1 MTITGS
7 GSENEILFVHSRL
20 RLGGAEQLRVTVLQE
35 LRRQE
40 IPCRV
45 CVFRDSGELVGAVR
59 RLGIPTDVLDVSGKI
74 YSLRTTLK
82 LASYIS
88 RIRPRIIHG
97 GQFLTNLHTTL
108 ASILA
113 GTGPVV
119 IEEHGHYHW
128 KRWYHRFLD
137 RMVCAR
143 ADSVLCCS
151 HSVKR
156 FAQQGLRLPESRF
169 RVLHNCV
176 DMQSLDGA
184 NESSRQRVRK
194 KLGIPDDTVVFG
206 TVSTLRRE
214 KGHRVLLDAWR
225 LILDTT
231 DHQSV
236 RLLIVGDGPLGE
248 ELRNMSADLDSV
260 IWVGQRPS
268 PAEFLAAMDVFVFP
282 SVNEGLGIALLEAM
296 ATGLPVIA
304 ANCGGIPEI
313 VENSNLVP
321 PENPGVLSRAMADMV
336 GDKRRLSRRFPD
348 ASDLRNSRFHPR
360 WYVNGLLDLHRN
372 LICSG
377 TAP

>member
-7 GSENEILFVHSRL
+7 EPRSEILFVHSSL

-45 CVFRDSGELVGAVR
+45 CVFRDSGELLDPIR
-59 RLGIPTDVLDVSGKI
+59 RLGIPTDVLNVSGKL
-74 YSLRTTLK
+74 YSLLTTLK

-113 GTGPVV
+113 GIGPVV

-137 RMVCAR
+137 RMVCSR
-143 ADSVLCCS
+143 ANSVLCCS

-156 FAQQGLRLPESRF
+156 FAQKGLRLPESRF
-169 RVLHNCV
+169 RVLHNCI
-176 DMQSLDGA
+176 DLQSLDGS
-184 NESSRQRVRK
+184 NETSRHRVRK
-194 KLGIPDDTVVFG
+194 ELGIPDDVVVFG

-214 KGHRVLLDAWR
+214 KGHGVLLDAWR
-225 LILDTT
+225 SILATT
-231 DHQSV
+231 NHQSV
-236 RLLIVGDGPLGE
+236 RLLIVGDGPLRD
-248 ELRNMSADLDSV
+248 ELRERAADLDSV
-260 IWVGQRPS
+260 IWVGQRAN

-304 ANCGGIPEI
+304 SDCGGIPE
-313 VENSNLVP
+313 VVDNSHLVP
-321 PENPGVLSRAMADMV
+321 PENPGVLARAMTEMA
-336 GDKRRLSRRFPD
+336 GEKHRLGRHFPD
-348 ASDLRNSRFHPR
+348 DADLRDSRFHPQR
-360 WYVNGLLDLHRN
+360 YVKGLLDLHRN
-372 LICSG
+372 LICPG